1 MVAELLWTHATSKEP
16 KGHPAPLLAR
26 CQHLWTFSKNTSAA
40 ESMLAHA
47 NKPDIICRLV
57 TGAAGYDIPPDQE
70 RVDDKVWGERGPP
83 PGARSHYP
91 DRGDT

>member
-1 MVAELLWTHATSKEP
+1 
-16 KGHPAPLLAR
+16 
-26 CQHLWTFSKNTSAA
+26 
-40 ESMLAHA
+40 MLAHA